1 MYRGTV
7 LKAFV
12 DKHNP
17 HRGVYW
23 PGEEYRSKYLDR
35 MQELAGTGY
44 IEFEA
49 PPEPKRNRK
58 KKNEEQKGEPEPP
71 AEE

>member
-17 HRGVYW
+17 RRGVYW
-23 PGEEYRSKYLDR
+23 PGEDYMSKYLDR
-35 MQELAGTGY
+35 MQELAGAGY

-58 KKNEEQKGEPEPP
+58 KNEEQKGEPEPP